1 MKFRELL
8 FSRIVKTNHN
18 NLFEAI
24 VGCDDI
30 KQLFRMAL
38 HADSALH
45 ILLVGPPASA
55 KTMFLT
61 SLMRQVK
68 NSYFA
73 DGGNSTKAGMIDYVF
88 ENRPKYLLIDELD
101 KMDPKDQAVLL
112 NLVETGMVTETK
124 FGKTRSAQVK
134 TSVFATSNNTKKVS
148 APLRSRFFIV
158 ELEPYRYEQFCD
170 ITNGLLSSHNIDEGV
185 SNMIANAVWNKSR
198 DVRDCVKIGK
208 IARTM
213 KDAEFIVDKFFPP

>member
-1 MKFRELL
+1 MLAR
-8 FSRIVKTNHN
+8 
-18 NLFEAI
+18 
-24 VGCDDI
+24 DDI
-30 KQLFRMAL
+30 KQLFRIVL

-101 KMDPKDQAVLL
+101 KMDPKDQAFLL
-112 NLVETGMVTETK
+112 NLMETGIVTETK
-124 FGKTRSAQVK
+124 SGKTRSTQVK

-148 APLRSRFFIV
+148 APLQSRFFIV
-158 ELEPYRYEQFCD
+158 ELEPYRYEQFCN

-185 SNMIANAVWNKSR
+185 SNVIASAVWNKSR

-213 KDAEFIVDKFFPP
+213 EDAEFIVDKFFPP

>member
-1 MKFRELL
+1 MKFPGLL
-8 FSRIVKTNHN
+8 FSTIVKTDDN
-18 NLFEAI
+18 NLFEDI

-30 KQLFRMAL
+30 KQLFRMVL

-68 NSYFA
+68 NSYFT
-73 DGGNSTKAGMIDYVF
+73 DGGNSTKAGMIGYVF

-112 NLVETGMVTETK
+112 NLMETGMVTETK
-124 FGKTRSAQVK
+124 SGKTRSTQVK
-134 TSVFATSNNTKKVS
+134 TYVFATSNNTKKVS
-148 APLRSRFFIV
+148 APLQSRFFIV
-158 ELEPYRYEQFCD
+158 EVEPYRYEQFCD
-170 ITNGLLSSHNIDEGV
+170 ITNELLSSHNIDEGV
-185 SNMIANAVWNKSR
+185 SNMIAYAVWNKSR

-213 KDAEFIVDKFFPP
+213 KDAEFIVDKFFQP